1 MHLSILNKNHYY
13 DLMNVYRNTTYIY
26 LYIYYIYIKYNYKEI
41 YINK

>member
-26 LYIYYIYIKYNYKEI
+26 IKYNYKEI